1 MTLPPNWHR
10 RAQDFPDTVSPDIG
24 ASYRGNPCACVN
36 ALLVGVMP
44 RALLVRAVPYY
55 RCYYLDSA
63 DRVASTDVIAC
74 DTDSQAQALQT
85 FCSLPVAMQV

>member
-1 MTLPPNWHR
+1 
-10 RAQDFPDTVSPDIG
+10 
-24 ASYRGNPCACVN
+24 VN

-74 DTDSQAQALQT
+74 DTDSQAQARADILLIACGYAGIEVWDRSRVVYRVRKT
-85 FCSLPVAMQV
+85 DAPISC